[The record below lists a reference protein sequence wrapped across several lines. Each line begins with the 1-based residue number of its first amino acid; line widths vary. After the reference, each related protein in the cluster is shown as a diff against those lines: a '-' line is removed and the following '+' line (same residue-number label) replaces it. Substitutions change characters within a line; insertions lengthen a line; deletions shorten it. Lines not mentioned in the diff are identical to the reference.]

1 MSDNSS
7 EEDAAVKRHDSQH
20 YDVAQAGTN
29 GMHGRL
35 KEPSGHLV
43 GLRLND
49 GAIREAFNHH
59 GQAKYEEQSECIHAA
74 AGTGPTREED
84 LGFVAP
90 IGARV
95 RG

>member
-1 MSDNSS
+1 MSENRS
-7 EEDAAVKRHDSQH
+7 EEDAAVKRHDNQH
-20 YDVAQAGTN
+20 NDVAQPGTN
-29 GMHGRL
+29 GMLGRL

-43 GLRLND
+43 GPRLND

-59 GQAKYEEQSECIHAA
+59 RQAKYEEQSQCVHAA
-74 AGTGPTREED
+74 AGTGPTRGED

-90 IGARV
+90 VEARV